1 MRAISLFSGAG
12 GFELGF
18 ERAGIDTV
26 LQVEIDPVCLSVL
39 ERHWPKTERVGD
51 VRQVD
56 AATLQGRGRDVARA
70 GRGADTERLR
80 HAAGRGSG
88 TEPVDLV
95 YGGFPCQDVS
105 VAGQRAGLR
114 GERSG
119 LWHEFHRVLS
129 ELRPRWVVVENVPG
143 LLSSGVEP
151 GADFGVVLRGLV
163 DLGYGVAWRVL
174 DARWFGVPQ
183 RRRRVFVVGCLG
195 DAPRAAQVLAVC
207 ESCGGDPETS
217 SEAGQD
223 VAPTLDDGA
232 RRASVELP
240 LIAAEAVHG
249 RGDRSDV
256 RDGLAAT
263 LSGGSHEPGVNLP
276 GRHKEDD
283 ENLVVADP
291 LTVTEGKTYT
301 HEGTNNFRTHNL
313 IVGSQRDAGQARPL
327 VARGSG
333 YRMDLESE
341 TFVVASTLNGGEVDD
356 QAAPLV
362 GGDGP
367 HGRSTFNG
375 MDTMVAPSMTG
386 VRRLTPLEC
395 ERLMGWPDEH
405 TRYAADSREIPDSH
419 RYRLC
424 GNGVV
429 ATVAE
434 WIGHRLTRANCGPD

>member
-18 ERAGIDTV
+18 QRASIETV

-39 ERHWPKTERVGD
+39 ERHWPRTARVDD
-51 VRQVD
+51 VRAVSRERKP
-56 AATLQGRGRDVARA
+56 AC
-70 GRGADTERLR
+70 RGAADGLR
-80 HAAGRGSG
+80 APVDQRWGQAGPGLPDR
-88 TEPVDLV
+88 VDLV

-119 LWHEFHRVLS
+119 LWHEFHRVVS

-143 LLSSGVEP
+143 LLSSGAEP

-183 RRRRVFVVGCLG
+183 RRRRVFVVSCLG

-207 ESCGGDPETS
+207 ESCGGDRQTS
-217 SEAGQD
+217 GEAGQD
-223 VAPTLDDGA
+223 TAPTLDDGA
-232 RRASVELP
+232 RGTSLDLP
-240 LIAAEAVHG
+240 MTWKRRGGYGYSEANGEVLTLEAE
-249 RGDRSDV
+249 GD
-256 RDGLAAT
+256 AHQ
-263 LSGGSHEPGVNLP
+263 GGPM
-276 GRHKEDD
+276 D
-283 ENLVVADP
+283 
-291 LTVTEGKTYT
+291 T
-301 HEGTNNFRTHNL
+301 
-313 IVGSQRDAGQARPL
+313 PL
-327 VARGSG
+327 VA
-333 YRMDLESE
+333 D
-341 TFVVASTLNGGEVDD
+341 V
-356 QAAPLV
+356 
-362 GGDGP
+362 
-367 HGRSTFNG
+367 
-375 MDTMVAPSMTG
+375 G

-395 ERLMGWPDEH
+395 ERLMGWPDGH
-405 TRYAADSREIPDSH
+405 TRYAADGREIPDSH

-434 WIGHRLTRANCGPD
+434 WIGHRLVRSNCGYV